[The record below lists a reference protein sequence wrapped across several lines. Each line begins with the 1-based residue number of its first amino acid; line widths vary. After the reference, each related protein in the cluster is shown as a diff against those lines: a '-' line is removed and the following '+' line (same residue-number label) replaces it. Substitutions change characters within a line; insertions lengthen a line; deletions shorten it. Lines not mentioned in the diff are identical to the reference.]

1 MPIVKYYVYQTTQ
14 RFQWDN
20 YSNSKSTVDIIFE
33 VSSFKE
39 TFRMLDSLT
48 ANAGFG
54 CHSLVSVL
62 ENNEESIN
70 SPSLMENN
78 RVIST
83 AGYGSYI
90 ELVNGGKTC
99 NLVAEW
105 FSFDGSPHQTYSH
118 SNQTCYGIFYLTSWF

>member
-1 MPIVKYYVYQTTQ
+1 MISCQLLNTMSIKLPNDSNGITIPIANLSLTLL
-14 RFQWDN
+14 F
-20 YSNSKSTVDIIFE
+20 FE

-48 ANAGFG
+48 TNAGFG
-54 CHSLVSVL
+54 CHSLVSVS

-105 FSFDGSPHQTYSH
+105 FSFDGSPHP
-118 SNQTCYGIFYLTSWF
+118 NI